1 MRATHGEKR
10 EEEGRPGG
18 DVGGEQVVDV
28 DSSLEK
34 KKFQQN
40 QQIRWKTTDLRSE
53 NKIKEEEDGQHKKG
67 NQGLKPGVKS

>member
-1 MRATHGEKR
+1 M
-10 EEEGRPGG
+10 
-18 DVGGEQVVDV
+18 

-53 NKIKEEEDGQHKKG
+53 NKIKEEEDSQHKKG